1 MTPRR
6 KYTAMLLFAIKTQV
20 QPGIS
25 VCGKR
30 GYWLLTLRFL
40 AGQSTGPAGAPF
52 SDPALTAATNARDRT
67 RANFIFCLSL
77 VLFDTFQMFRVM
89 ATSDGG
95 VSGTWWGMG
104 PLMPP
109 PRWLVCCCEI
119 EPPSFSI
126 SYKMKECPRL
136 LLPSRIQCYL
146 DARGSIQCYLDARGI
161 NTMLSPC

>member
-1 MTPRR
+1 MTKHGESVSISIYLYSP
-6 KYTAMLLFAIKTQV
+6 KNTQCKNDTAMLPLAMKTQV
-20 QPGIS
+20 QLGTS

-30 GYWLLTLRFL
+30 GYCLLTLRFL

-95 VSGTWWGMG
+95 VSGTG
-104 PLMPP
+104 
-109 PRWLVCCCEI
+109 
-119 EPPSFSI
+119 
-126 SYKMKECPRL
+126 
-136 LLPSRIQCYL
+136 
-146 DARGSIQCYLDARGI
+146 
-161 NTMLSPC
+161 